1 MARYLSVTE
10 AARHL
15 SEILGRVRFR
25 GERFVLTKGGHP
37 VAELG
42 PVAAPALVR
51 LGELPAI
58 LAELPHLT
66 PEEAE
71 SFDHDLQAARG
82 AVGPV
87 PQSNPWAS

>member
-10 AARHL
+10 VARHL

-71 SFDHDLQAARG
+71 RFAHDLEAAREG
-82 AVGPV
+82 VSTV
-87 PQSNPWAS
+87 PQSSPWPS

>member
-1 MARYLSVTE
+1 MAIYLSVTE

-25 GERFVLTKGGHP
+25 GERFILTKGGQP

-42 PVAAPALVR
+42 PVAAPPPVR

-58 LAELPHLT
+58 LAELPHLA
-66 PEEAE
+66 PEDAE
-71 SFDHDLQAARG
+71 RFADDLEAARR

-87 PQSNPWAS
+87 PRTSPWGS